1 MRKRTYIRAIVVC
14 LAAALLMGA
23 ILYTVTQSDNK
34 GESRDEMSENFGQ
47 LRVVTVDG
55 VSYREKPAVTTILI
69 AGVDKEL
76 SFDTE
81 NDNNYRNGG
90 QADFLMLVAFDHTS
104 KKIHQL
110 QFDRDTMVDIDIL
123 GVFGNEVGTRKEQLC
138 LSHSFGET
146 AKDNAKYTVKAVE
159 RLLDGLQIDGYYM
172 IDYNAMSLINEM
184 LGGVEV
190 NIEYDMT
197 SVNPE
202 WTIGSK
208 VVLKGKEAE
217 EFVRS
222 RMTVGEGTNEERMVR
237 QNEFM
242 KNAVQKMKDKIQ
254 ENTSFADTFLN
265 ALRTYSTTNI
275 SNKVIADEVYKS
287 RDYMVMSIDHPEGE
301 YTVGK
306 DGFTE
311 FHMKDGAAVQWVLK
325 HLYTRID

>member
-1 MRKRTYIRAIVVC
+1 
-14 LAAALLMGA
+14 
-23 ILYTVTQSDNK
+23 
-34 GESRDEMSENFGQ
+34 
-47 LRVVTVDG
+47 
-55 VSYREKPAVTTILI
+55 
-69 AGVDKEL
+69 
-76 SFDTE
+76 
-81 NDNNYRNGG
+81 
-90 QADFLMLVAFDHTS
+90 
-104 KKIHQL
+104 
-110 QFDRDTMVDIDIL
+110 
-123 GVFGNEVGTRKEQLC
+123 
-138 LSHSFGET
+138 
-146 AKDNAKYTVKAVE
+146 
-159 RLLDGLQIDGYYM
+159 
-172 IDYNAMSLINEM
+172 MSLINEM

-197 SVNPE
+197 SINPE

-208 VVLKGKEAE
+208 AVLKGKEAE

-222 RMTVGEGTNEERMVR
+222 RMTVGKGTNEERMVR

-265 ALRTYSTTNI
+265 SLRTYSSTNI

-301 YTVGK
+301 YTIGK